1 MNTGM
6 VKRLVQKDW
15 YLYRWP
21 IAFYIGAGLV
31 CVAALG
37 NGGEGAFYAG
47 CVGLLTVLISVGI
60 HLTMGSVMEERRNH
74 TLTFIM
80 SLPISS
86 NEYTLAKILANMT
99 IFGLAWVTL
108 FVSTVTVIASRGS
121 VPDGLIPFAAV
132 ILGEIFFGYCLTLC
146 VAIISESQGW
156 TIGAMIVAN
165 LLLQATMYMASHAPA
180 VARAMKTDAIVWHQ
194 PISGLLAAEI
204 GGILLMLA
212 LTFYLQ
218 ARKTDFL

>member
-1 MNTGM
+1 MNAAM

-15 YLYRWP
+15 YFYRWP
-21 IAFYIGAGLV
+21 IAFYIGAGLA
-31 CVAALG
+31 CIAALG

-47 CVGLLTVLISVGI
+47 STGLITVLISAGI
-60 HLTMGSVMEERRNH
+60 HLAMGTVVEERRNH
-74 TLTFIM
+74 TLAFVM

-86 NEYTLAKILANMT
+86 HEYTLAKILANMT
-99 IFGLAWVTL
+99 IFGLAWATL
-108 FVSTVTVIASRGS
+108 FVGTIAVIAGRGS

-146 VAIISESQGW
+146 VAIVSESLGW
-156 TIGAMIVAN
+156 TIGAMITGN
-165 LLLQATMYMASHAPA
+165 LLLQAVMYVVSHAPA
-180 VARAMKTDAIVWHQ
+180 VAQAMKTNTIAWQQ

-204 GGILLMLA
+204 GAILLMLA

>member
-6 VKRLVQKDW
+6 VKRLVRKDW

-21 IAFYIGAGLV
+21 IVFYIVAGLA

-47 CVGLLTVLISVGI
+47 SVGLLTVLISVGI
-60 HLTMGSVMEERRNH
+60 HLTMGTVVEERRSH
-74 TLTFIM
+74 TLAFIM
-80 SLPISS
+80 SLPISP
-86 NEYTLAKILANMT
+86 NEYTLAKILANIT

-108 FVSTVTVIASRGS
+108 FVGTIGVIAGRGS

-146 VAIISESQGW
+146 VAIVSESQGW

-165 LLLQATMYMASHAPA
+165 LLLQAVMYAVSHAPA
-180 VARAMKTDAIVWHQ
+180 VDRVMKTDAIVWQQ

-204 GGILLMLA
+204 GSILLMLG

>member
-15 YLYRWP
+15 YFFRWP
-21 IAFYIGAGLV
+21 IAFYIGAGLA
-31 CVAALG
+31 CIAALG

-60 HLTMGSVMEERRNH
+60 HLTMGTVIEERRTH
-74 TLTFIM
+74 TLTFVM

-86 NEYTLAKILANMT
+86 HEYTLAKILANMT
-99 IFGLAWVTL
+99 IFGLAWTTL
-108 FVSTVTVIASRGS
+108 FVATIAVITGRGG

-146 VAIISESQGW
+146 VAIVSESQGW

-165 LLLQATMYMASHAPA
+165 LLLQATMYTVSHAPA
-180 VARAMKTDAIVWHQ
+180 VARSMKTDAIVWQQ

-204 GGILLMLA
+204 GAILLMLV